1 MTQDPGAAAHD
12 DGALLLDRVGVPFG
26 AGAGLAD
33 ISFSVARGRRL
44 AIVGPSG
51 VGKTTLLRAIAGLSP
66 TTSGRI
72 MVNCRDVTALRPE
85 QRDVVYL
92 HQTPVLFEHLT
103 VGENVAFPL
112 RIRRVADGDI
122 RSRVASALA
131 AVRLEGLDRRAPHA
145 LSGGQRHRVALA
157 RAIAARPAVLLLDEP
172 LSALDPSLRD
182 EVRAAIVAAQV
193 ESGAAIVF
201 VTHDFDDAGVLADE
215 VAVLLGGT
223 ISQRATPE
231 TLFAHPASL
240 GVAQLLGVYQT
251 LPGRVRSGGAVEC
264 ALGMVPAEAAL
275 PEGSHV
281 IVAFRS
287 AALHVVPSLDAT
299 RGVSAVVES
308 VRHRAHGASLELR
321 LGHSPQGPTVEVPA
335 EPFVN
340 SPPGSTVR
348 VALDPRGVRVFPA

>member
-1 MTQDPGAAAHD
+1 MDASGDAAHV
-12 DGALLLDRVGVPFG
+12 DGALVLDRVSVPFG
-26 AGAGLAD
+26 TGAGLAD
-33 ISFSVARGRRL
+33 ISFSVARGQRL

-66 TTSGRI
+66 ATTGQI
-72 MVNCRDVTALRPE
+72 AVDGRDVTALRPE

-122 RSRVASALA
+122 HARVASALA
-131 AVRLEGLDRRAPHA
+131 AVRLEGLERRAPHA

-201 VTHDFDDAGVLADE
+201 VTHDFDDAGILADE

-223 ISQRATPE
+223 IAQRGTPE

-240 GVAQLLGVYQT
+240 VVAQLLGVYQT

-264 ALGMVPAEAAL
+264 AFGMVPADATL
-275 PEGSHV
+275 PEGSHA

-287 AALHVVPSLDAT
+287 VALHVVTSADDAC
-299 RGVSAVVES
+299 GVSATVLA

-321 LGHSPQGPTVEVPA
+321 LGSSPNGPTVEVPS
-335 EPFVN
+335 EPFVSA
-340 SPPGSTVR
+340 SPGRTVR
-348 VALDPRGVRVFPA
+348 VVLDPRGVRVFPA

>member
-1 MTQDPGAAAHD
+1 MQAPGDAARV
-12 DGALLLDRVGVPFG
+12 DGALMLDRVTVPFG
-26 AGAGLAD
+26 AGAGLTD
-33 ISFSVARGRRL
+33 VSFAVARGQRL

-51 VGKTTLLRAIAGLSP
+51 VGKTTLLRAISGLSP
-66 TTSGRI
+66 TTTGRI
-72 MVNCRDVTALRPE
+72 VVNGLDVTALLPE

-92 HQTPVLFEHLT
+92 HQTPVLFEHLS

-112 RIRRVADGDI
+112 RIRRVADAVI
-122 RSRVASALA
+122 HARVTSALA
-131 AVRLEGLDRRAPHA
+131 AVRLDGLERRTPHA

-157 RAIAARPAVLLLDEP
+157 RAITARPAVLLLDEP

-182 EVRAAIVAAQV
+182 EVRAAIVAAQE

-223 ISQRATPE
+223 IAQRAAPA
-231 TLFAHPASL
+231 TLFAHPVSL
-240 GVAQLLGVYQT
+240 DVARLLGVYQM
-251 LPGRVRSGGAVEC
+251 LPGRVRRGGAVEC
-264 ALGMVPAEAAL
+264 AFGMLPAEAAL
-275 PEGSHV
+275 PEHSHA

-287 AALHVVPSLDAT
+287 AALHVVASHDEAC
-299 RGVSAVVES
+299 GVLAIVES
-308 VRHRAHGASLELR
+308 VRHRAHGASLEVR
-321 LGHSPQGPTVEVPA
+321 LGNSPHGPTVEVPS
-335 EPFVN
+335 EPFVT

>member
-1 MTQDPGAAAHD
+1 MQAPVDTSSV
-12 DGALLLDRVGVPFG
+12 DGALMLDRVAVPFG
-26 AGAGLAD
+26 TLAGLTD
-33 ISFSVARGRRL
+33 VSFSVARGQRL

-66 TTSGRI
+66 IATGRI
-72 MVNCRDVTALRPE
+72 VVNGRDVTALRPE
-85 QRDVVYL
+85 QRDAVYL
-92 HQTPVLFEHLT
+92 HQAPVLFEHLT

-112 RIRRVADGDI
+112 RIRRVAGSEI
-122 RSRVASALA
+122 HARVTSALA
-131 AVRLEGLDRRAPHA
+131 AVRLDGLERRAPHA

-157 RAIAARPAVLLLDEP
+157 RAIAARPAALLLDEP
-172 LSALDPSLRD
+172 LSALDPSLRE

-193 ESGAAIVF
+193 ESGAAVVF

-223 ISQRATPE
+223 IAQRATPE

-251 LPGRVRSGGAVEC
+251 LPGRVRTGGVVEC
-264 ALGMVPAEAAL
+264 AFGMVPATAAL
-275 PEGSHV
+275 PENSQV

-287 AALHVVPSLDAT
+287 AALQVVASADDAC
-299 RGVSAVVES
+299 GVLAIVES
-308 VRHRAHGASLELR
+308 VRHRAHGASLEVR
-321 LGHSPQGPTVEVPA
+321 LGSSPNGPTVEVPS
-335 EPFVN
+335 EPFLT
-340 SPPGSTVR
+340 SSPGSSVR

>member
-1 MTQDPGAAAHD
+1 MQRRGVDTHG
-12 DGALLLDRVGVPFG
+12 DGALLLDRVSVPFG
-26 AGAGLAD
+26 AGAGLMD
-33 ISFSVARGRRL
+33 ISFSVARGQRL

-66 TTSGRI
+66 ATTGRI
-72 MVNCRDVTALRPE
+72 VVNGRDVTALRAE

-92 HQTPVLFEHLT
+92 HQAPVLFEHLT

-112 RIRRVADGDI
+112 RIRRVADSDVHT
-122 RSRVASALA
+122 RVAAALA
-131 AVRLEGLDRRAPHA
+131 AVRLDGLDRRAPHA

-223 ISQRATPE
+223 IAQRATPE

-264 ALGMVPAEAAL
+264 AFGMVAAEAAL
-275 PEGSHV
+275 PEGAHA

-287 AALHVVPSLDAT
+287 AALHVVASHDEA
-299 RGVSAVVES
+299 RGVLAVVES

-321 LGHSPQGPTVEVPA
+321 LGHSPHGPTVEVPS
-335 EPFVN
+335 EPFVT
-340 SPPGSTVR
+340 SPPGSAVR